1 MRRKP
6 YEPDRI
12 DRELLNHLQ
21 RDFPLGPRP
30 FAALGERLGLS
41 EEGVCARIA
50 ALKEARIVRQIS
62 AIFDSR
68 RLGYR
73 SSLVA
78 MKFPEERVDEAA
90 QVINQHPG
98 VSHNYQR
105 NHAYNLWFT
114 IAVPPGQSLTNEV
127 NRLAAATAAE
137 QAWLLPTLKL
147 YKIGLN
153 LDMTG
158 EQEVTQRESPEEPR
172 RAVDIAELQAE
183 DPGFSEAQLQA
194 LRALQQDLPLVPR
207 PFQALAEAF
216 HTTEAEL
223 LKQAEAFLRDGHMR
237 RFAAVLHHR
246 TAGFQA
252 NGMGVWAVP
261 DERCDEV
268 GLKMASFAAVSHCYR
283 RPTYPDWPYS
293 IFTMIHGRRVDECYA
308 VMEEIARETGI
319 REYEVLFS
327 TKEYKKVRV
336 KYFLEE
342 ERER

>member
-1 MRRKP
+1 MREKP
-6 YEPDRI
+6 HQPDRL

-21 RDFPLGPRP
+21 SDFPLGPRP
-30 FAALGERLGLS
+30 FAVLGERVGLG
-41 EEGVCARIA
+41 EEEVCARIV

-90 QVINQHPG
+90 QIINQHPG
-98 VSHNYQR
+98 VSHNYRR
-105 NHAYNLWFT
+105 NHAFNLWFT
-114 IAVPPGQSLTNEV
+114 IAVPPRKSLVDEV
-127 NRLAAATAAE
+127 NGLAVATAAE
-137 QAWLLPTLKL
+137 QTRLLPALKL
-147 YKIGLN
+147 YKIGLH

-158 EQEVTQRESPEEPR
+158 EQEVTEREGEGLPR
-172 RAVDIAELQAE
+172 RAVDIAELQAD
-183 DPGFSEAQLQA
+183 DPGFSEAQRQA

-216 HTTEAEL
+216 HTTEADL
-223 LKQAEAFLRDGHMR
+223 LKQAEAFLRDGQMR

-246 TAGFQA
+246 TAGFEA

-293 IFTMIHGRRVDECYA
+293 LFTMIHGRHEAECHA
-308 VMEEIARETGI
+308 VMEGIARETGI
-319 REYEVLFS
+319 REYSVLFS

-336 KYFLEE
+336 KYFMEDE
-342 ERER
+342 G